1 MTRQGALLT
10 PPNNALLRRQGEVL
24 NAAQVLEP
32 RHSGIRL
39 WPISQTHC
47 HRENAWQLHA
57 LDHGFA
63 SLGRHPRPSPI
74 KVLFQFALKT
84 ITALLRLAVLQH
96 RLRLRALFS
105 FLMQIGITFLDG
117 FAHGIVLGA
126 PRQLQVTGRFVKVGF
141 APAGRR
147 NPCAIREPAYLGIG
161 RHRGA
166 QGLQLGVGIA
176 VIVVGDFGVGYSVWY
191 GDWWRAWPGDG
202 LGERC
207 GRNNT
212 QQQADPPPLR
222 YAAQIQVSHYARCV
236 GLDGVVHGR
245 YKIGA

>member
-1 MTRQGALLT
+1 MLPGRFRLLHV
-10 PPNNALLRRQGEVL
+10 G
-24 NAAQVLEP
+24 
-32 RHSGIRL
+32 
-39 WPISQTHC
+39 
-47 HRENAWQLHA
+47 QLGR

-63 SLGRHPRPSPI
+63 SLGRHPRPI
-74 KVLFQFALKT
+74 AHQGL
-84 ITALLRLAVLQH
+84 
-96 RLRLRALFS
+96 
-105 FLMQIGITFLDG
+105 TFLDG

-176 VIVVGDFGVGYSVWY
+176 VIVVGDFGVGYSVRY

-207 GRNNT
+207 GRNNA

-222 YAAQIQVSHYARCV
+222 HAAQIQVSHYARCV
-236 GLDGVVHGR
+236 GLDGVVHGQ

>member
-1 MTRQGALLT
+1 MPGSFTPLT
-10 PPNNALLRRQGEVL
+10 MASQ
-24 NAAQVLEP
+24 A
-32 RHSGIRL
+32 SGDT
-39 WPISQTHC
+39 P
-47 HRENAWQLHA
+47 
-57 LDHGFA
+57 D
-63 SLGRHPRPSPI
+63 PSPI
-74 KVLFQFALKT
+74 KVLFQFALERRT
-84 ITALLRLAVLQH
+84 RREAADSAAARQGEAMQL
-96 RLRLRALFS
+96 S
-105 FLMQIGITFLDG
+105 FLMRIGITFLDG

-207 GRNNT
+207 GRNNA

-222 YAAQIQVSHYARCV
+222 HAAQIQVSHYARCV